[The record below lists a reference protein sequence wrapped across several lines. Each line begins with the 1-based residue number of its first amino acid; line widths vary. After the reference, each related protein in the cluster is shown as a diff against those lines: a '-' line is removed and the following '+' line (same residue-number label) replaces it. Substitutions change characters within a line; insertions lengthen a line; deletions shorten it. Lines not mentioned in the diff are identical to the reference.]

1 MISGFEASDGDVF
14 EFVGPPGASV
24 LGDRFMF
31 LCDNNQTLVLRNASL
46 APSEGGT
53 DVGIYMCR
61 INGMEAT
68 FFILSLDR
76 ECCHV

>member
-1 MISGFEASDGDVF
+1 MISGFDASDGDVF
-14 EFVGPPGASV
+14 EFDRPSV

-46 APSEGGT
+46 APSEGGS
-53 DVGIYMCR
+53 DVGFYTCR
-61 INGMEAT
+61 INGMDAT
-68 FFILSLDR
+68 TVFILSLDR